1 MAHCPALLGKSAAAF
16 RLAVLPAKLQL
27 RDRPFRGSG
36 LFWLDRA
43 QSSEQQLDQAVFF
56 KGRQCDHFTEKRNS
70 QPQSWM
76 VDDVFHDA
84 VAITLSLV
92 RLLQCSQPFLVI
104 IQPFFMV

>member
-16 RLAVLPAKLQL
+16 RLAALLAKPQL
-27 RDRPFRGSG
+27 RDRPFRKLG

-43 QSSEQQLDQAVFF
+43 QSSEQQLHKAVFF
-56 KGRQCDHFTEKRNS
+56 KRCQCDHFTEKRNS
-70 QPQSWM
+70 QPQGRM

-92 RLLQCSQPFLVI
+92 RLLQCSQPFFVI
-104 IQPFFMV
+104 V

>member
-1 MAHCPALLGKSAAAF
+1 M
-16 RLAVLPAKLQL
+16 LPARLQL

-43 QSSEQQLDQAVFF
+43 QSSEQQLDQAVFL
-56 KGRQCDHFTEKRNS
+56 KRRKCDDFTEKRNS
-70 QPQSWM
+70 QPQGRM

-92 RLLQCSQPFLVI
+92 RLL
-104 IQPFFMV
+104 